1 MFISVHLCPIAE
13 FRLNFVPEQLRN
25 LMKLTQH
32 IIYGGIAS
40 LCLFPIIGFLSGIF
54 WAASVLIDVDH
65 YIDFLCRNRFADFS
79 LKKMF
84 AYSGAILKWNARPG
98 LLGLSIFHTAEVI
111 GSVYLVSLWLN
122 SNIVKAI
129 FWGMV
134 FHMVLDV
141 LFLLKMGAL
150 FCRAFSFLEYVIR
163 KRIMIKNGL
172 SPDAI
177 FEEALVVANI
187 NTPRVKK

>member
-1 MFISVHLCPIAE
+1 
-13 FRLNFVPEQLRN
+13 
-25 LMKLTQH
+25 MKLKHH
-32 IIYGGIAS
+32 IIYDGIAS
-40 LCLFPIIGFLSGIF
+40 LCL
-54 WAASVLIDVDH
+54 
-65 YIDFLCRNRFADFS
+65 
-79 LKKMF
+79 
-84 AYSGAILKWNARPG
+84 
-98 LLGLSIFHTAEVI
+98 FHTAEVI
-111 GSVYLVSLWLN
+111 GSIYLASLLLN

-134 FHMVLDV
+134 FHMVLDI

-177 FEEALVVANI
+177 FEEALVLAGVHVTRIQQKVTAQA
-187 NTPRVKK
+187 KKDGEDLFARKEMTENAK

>member
-1 MFISVHLCPIAE
+1 
-13 FRLNFVPEQLRN
+13 
-25 LMKLTQH
+25 MKLTQH

-40 LCLFPIIGFLSGIF
+40 LCLFPKMGFLCGVF

-65 YIDFLCRNRFADFS
+65 YIDFLLKNRFTNFS

-84 AYSGAILKWNARPG
+84 DYCNVIVGWNTRPG

-111 GSVYLVSLWLN
+111 GGVYLISLWLN
-122 SNIVKAI
+122 SAIVYAI

-134 FHMVLDV
+134 FHMVLDI
-141 LFLLKMGAL
+141 LFLLKIGAL

-163 KRIMIKNGL
+163 KKIMIKNGL
-172 SPDAI
+172 SPDTI
-177 FEEALVVANI
+177 FQEALISAGVSMVIIAQ
-187 NTPRVKK
+187 K

>member
-1 MFISVHLCPIAE
+1 
-13 FRLNFVPEQLRN
+13 
-25 LMKLTQH
+25 MKLTHH

-40 LCLFPIIGFLSGIF
+40 LCLFPKFGFLSGIF
-54 WAASVLIDVDH
+54 WAASVLIDIDH
-65 YIDFLCRNRFADFS
+65 YIDFLCRNKFADFS

-84 AYSGAILKWNARPG
+84 AYSGVILKWNARPG
-98 LLGLSIFHTAEVI
+98 LLGLSIFHTVEVI
-111 GSVYLVSLWLN
+111 GSIYLASLCLH
-122 SNIVKAI
+122 SNIINAV

-134 FHMVLDV
+134 FHMVLDI

-172 SPDAI
+172 FPDSI
-177 FEEALVVANI
+177 FEEALVVAGAHVTKGNNSPQRRKGI
-187 NTPRVKK
+187 IF